1 MNKDDFELDPLNDP
15 EYDHIKSAIRKGCEL
30 GVKAET
36 DMKSGKTHWLAFAEG
51 SFVMHIAAVAELI
64 KYVSIKQAKKFERT
78 GQTANDDGTPTAWE
92 TIAETLIVSSAAFLG
107 FEVRVVGKCDL
118 RKKSEEDLEDM
129 SKYKEI

>member
-1 MNKDDFELDPLNDP
+1 
-15 EYDHIKSAIRKGCEL
+15 
-30 GVKAET
+30 
-36 DMKSGKTHWLAFAEG
+36 
-51 SFVMHIAAVAELI
+51 MHIAAVAELI
-64 KYVSIKQAKKFERT
+64 KYVSIKQAKKFERN

-118 RKKSEEDLEDM
+118 KKESKEDLDEM